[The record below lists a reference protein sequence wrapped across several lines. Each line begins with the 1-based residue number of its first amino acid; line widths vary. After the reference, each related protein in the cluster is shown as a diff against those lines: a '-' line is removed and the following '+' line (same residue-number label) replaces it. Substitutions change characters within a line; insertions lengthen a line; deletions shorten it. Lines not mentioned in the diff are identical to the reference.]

1 VEGRNEWPLSSP
13 EWSGQRSQKWFYY
26 SNPMAQEEPQPQPTD
41 AVLGGT
47 DAQPRPYD
55 AVLGGTKGITLRQAL
70 PRIDQAAKEKL
81 AGLNLSGLGL
91 EELPPEIGKCTHL
104 TELNRA

>member
-1 VEGRNEWPLSSP
+1 
-13 EWSGQRSQKWFYY
+13 
-26 SNPMAQEEPQPQPTD
+26 MAQEEPQPQPTD

-104 TELNRA
+104 TRLDRA